1 MKINIL
7 PHTTLG
13 KCSVGLFGCLIIFF
27 VLLLIMGATGQTG
40 GETFFSNLFLAIP
53 GLLVVV
59 SGIAAFFTGIINII
73 FMKERALLVF
83 LATAIGLL
91 LIVFILGDLISPEA

>member
-1 MKINIL
+1 MKIL
-7 PHTTLG
+7 PNTTLG
-13 KCSVGLFGCLIIFF
+13 KCSIGLFGCLIIFF
-27 VLLLIMGATGQTG
+27 VLLLIMGAIGQEG

-53 GLLVVV
+53 GLLVAI
-59 SGIAAFFTGIINII
+59 SGIAAFFTGIISII

-91 LIVFILGDLISPEA
+91 LIVFMLGDLLSPEA